1 MEALLPCALSCF
13 ESFMAACQ
21 QHSEPNASLQ
31 LMYTSTLMRLM
42 LDVFSQ
48 HDEDVQVTVAN
59 SIAALPGVAKSLVTM
74 LWGSSG
80 QCKEFQVQLIAFFLQ
95 WYTIVQIKYSRW
107 TGYCIGLYNFYILPA
122 ASTTTRER
130 CMYIAIE
137 SG

>member
-1 MEALLPCALSCF
+1 MEALLPCTLSCF

-21 QHSEPNASLQ
+21 QHSEPDALLQ
-31 LMYTSTLMRLM
+31 LMYTCTLMRLM

-80 QCKEFQVQLIAFFLQ
+80 QCKEFQAQ
-95 WYTIVQIKYSRW
+95 S
-107 TGYCIGLYNFYILPA
+107 
-122 ASTTTRER
+122 
-130 CMYIAIE
+130 
-137 SG
+137 